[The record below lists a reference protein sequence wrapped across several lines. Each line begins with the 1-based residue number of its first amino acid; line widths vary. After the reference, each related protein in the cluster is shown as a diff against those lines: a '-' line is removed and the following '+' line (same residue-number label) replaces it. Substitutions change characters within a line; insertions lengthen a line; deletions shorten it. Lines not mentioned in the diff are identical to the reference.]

1 MSGTQKVAII
11 TGSGTGV
18 GAATAKW
25 LARRGYDVLINYSRS
40 APAAE
45 AVVAECREIGA
56 DAVAVQGDVG
66 NDADCRRIADEAVKR
81 WGRINA
87 LVNSAG
93 TTQFVPMSDLDALSA
108 EDFEKV
114 FRVNVIGTY
123 QMCRA
128 VAPHMKKGF
137 AKDGSGAIVNISSSG
152 TLNGGGSSYAYAASK
167 GALNTMTLS
176 LARNLGPEI
185 RVNAILPGMIEGRW
199 LREGIGDEAY
209 ARMKAQWTSAAA
221 LGTISTPE
229 DVANTVGWLVTQ
241 ASLVTGQLITAD
253 GGMFLGKP
261 PAPAR

>member
-1 MSGTQKVAII
+1 MSGTQKAAII
-11 TGSGTGV
+11 TGAGTGV

-25 LARRGYDVLINYSRS
+25 LARHGYDVMINYSRS

-66 NDADCRRIADEAVKR
+66 NDADCRRMADEAFKR
-81 WGRINA
+81 WKRIDA
-87 LVNSAG
+87 LVNNAG
-93 TTQFVPMSDLDALSA
+93 TTQFVSMSDLDALSA

-128 VAPHMKKGF
+128 VAPHMKKTG
-137 AKDGSGAIVNISSSG
+137 GAIVNISSSG

-209 ARMKAQWTSAAA
+209 ARMKAQWTNAAA
-221 LGTISTPE
+221 LGAISTPE
-229 DVANTVGWLVTQ
+229 DVATTVGWLVTQ

-261 PAPAR
+261 PAVPAK